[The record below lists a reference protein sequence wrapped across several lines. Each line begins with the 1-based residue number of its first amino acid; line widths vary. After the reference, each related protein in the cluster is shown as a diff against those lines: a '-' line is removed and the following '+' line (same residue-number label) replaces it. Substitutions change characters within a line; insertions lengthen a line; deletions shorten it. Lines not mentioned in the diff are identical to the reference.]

1 MGVVYTDVLSGK
13 TPTKF
18 IGRQKRFITFFFNF
32 QCIDS
37 NGRTFILVSKK
48 CPILNNS
55 MLSLPT
61 FHFIRRQIARQKPQ
75 RFFRDYSNFHSEAY
89 LNDIKSADWSG
100 TLNDPSDIHTKA
112 SSFVEKHKGI
122 VNKHVPIKRIP

>member
-1 MGVVYTDVLSGK
+1 
-13 TPTKF
+13 
-18 IGRQKRFITFFFNF
+18 
-32 QCIDS
+32 
-37 NGRTFILVSKK
+37 
-48 CPILNNS
+48 
-55 MLSLPT
+55 MLLLPT

-100 TLNDPSDIHTKA
+100 KLNDPSDIHTKA